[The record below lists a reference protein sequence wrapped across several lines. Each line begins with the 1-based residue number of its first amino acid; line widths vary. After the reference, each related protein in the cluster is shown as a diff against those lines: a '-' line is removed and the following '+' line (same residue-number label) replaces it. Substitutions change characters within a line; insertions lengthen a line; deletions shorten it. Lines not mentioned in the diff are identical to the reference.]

1 MAKLHIPEDD
11 VQKIVE
17 NTSVVDYFFYL
28 EQKNRVKFDR
38 QRGHDYYFV
47 TDNEKFSVDE
57 KGYYDFK
64 AGKGGKIIKAVM
76 QMEGKNWLEA
86 VNFLKD
92 FSNTTISQS
101 AQTARDRRPAPTQH
115 SNTPHSVIT
124 NIVVPNNDKLLEYF
138 AQRGISKEILQQY
151 TQQVH
156 YRNIKENKDY
166 FGIGIPNQSGGYDI
180 RNPYIKAKV
189 GASDMTVIPG
199 TRNEAVVFEG
209 MTDMLS
215 YLQMAKDNGKPND
228 RTLVVL
234 NSVTNTGTFIERF
247 KNYTGKIHLFLDGD
261 KAGDD
266 ATQSILN
273 NLKNSIDKRGNYG
286 IGKGEINDLND
297 YHLKVFNYLHNSGK
311 SRTFASE
318 NNIQNNSQNGSIT
331 TEPDRVS
338 SPKPVGEQSSEPN
351 LREPLSPSQPQQDG
365 NNPSRQAVGSNN
377 VGNGLSS
384 TERSDLGGR
393 EGGSQMGSDR
403 GTQPQVLS
411 SQNPISGGESGR
423 VRTDISNGNQSR
435 PQGSSETFLSGTG
448 RPTSLNTPKP
458 NKPNSSKV
466 SNQQITDLVNSLT
479 FVADDKT
486 VQLKEGVQITDEIKD
501 TISQYKSGGITKD
514 NRGVLD
520 EYYTDEKLVNA
531 VRNLIKDNFKGKTA
545 INILEPSVG
554 MGNFLHA
561 ATDLGVKTNIIAF
574 EINDTT
580 AKITKLLHPDTQINL
595 RSFETEFVTDNGTKK
610 DFTPQYDLVVGNP
623 PYGSHRG
630 LYLGLGEEEKITRY
644 EDYFV
649 KRSLDVMNEGG
660 TLAMVLPSGW
670 LNRAHKLTGAELT
683 DAYRLPNGAFKATN
697 IGTDIIILKKNS
709 QQPSHDI
716 TNYFQENPNKVLG
729 ESVQKKNRFGQEEE
743 YIKGTLDDALIR
755 LQEFATQKVQSV
767 SVKAQQGTQAV
778 QLDMFAA
785 FDSAPIPAPKVTIA
799 EKEEVAPT
807 VSEDEYNNLL
817 TEAKEKVRQTIKI
830 LQNIKFKSLAAL
842 TEWDNY
848 AVLLK
853 KLERE
858 NAKFTKKE
866 LTDITKKADNIIKA
880 HTPKK
885 PQEVAATIDTIGEKS
900 SRQKKQPEESTGE
913 YKVQSTPDISK
924 KILKYQFVKND
935 TVVDTALQNSH
946 NLTTGQVKAFA
957 DTNYD
962 GELNNY
968 QEHQQYANY
977 YKGRYIHDFYYAE
990 GDIYEKLERL
1000 TIDFAGRL
1008 DDEEVKSQ
1016 YNKQK
1021 ALLESVLPPKKQLED
1036 IVISP
1041 NHEFVHNFSLGKVE
1055 KEVYNQYMRRYDTVK
1070 VNYNL
1075 AESFKDFVLKLP
1087 SQALEPS
1094 SSWEVIEF
1102 VDNQA
1107 VTGSDKE
1114 RNALIRERRKEVANN
1129 LFQKFLREE
1138 LSEDLKQSFVNEF
1151 NRKYN
1156 NLHIPDYSQF
1166 PLFSKINQNFKG
1178 KPLELTE
1185 VQRAGIGRLT
1195 TKGVGLLAH
1204 EVGFGKTLSGI
1215 LAMHEAMERGNAKRP
1230 LIVVPNDSILKQW
1243 VETIYEAIPNAKV
1256 NVLGNLGKDYDLSH
1270 FDNKDDEITLVTY
1283 EGFQNIG
1290 FSDEI
1295 TQRLAEKFSYI
1306 NKKEVDC
1313 LENPITGGVSDET
1326 MRELELANAKER
1338 KMQGI
1343 MKRGKVYDWEDFG
1356 FDHLTF
1362 DEVHNANH
1370 IVDKVRIEDRRF
1382 ASDFRSQNQRPSKL
1396 GLNTWVASQ
1405 YIQEKYDGRNVTL
1418 LSATPF
1424 TNKPLEYYSVLS
1436 LIANQ
1441 RLEKSG
1447 YFNVNNFFE
1456 TFMEADNDMEID
1468 AKGDVK
1474 FKTNVRRFK
1483 NNALFQQLLS
1493 EFIDIKG
1500 QEDNPK
1506 LVRPNCINKE
1516 YKIEQNKLTE
1526 KMYNTLDLLLDDTK
1540 DGAILTHILNARKIA
1555 ISPYLYEEYKGKKPT
1570 TKEFVEN
1577 SPKIKLT
1584 MDLIRQNKADDPR
1597 AGQIIYSELGVSE
1610 FPRLKE
1616 YLINEIGYKADE
1628 VGIITG
1634 ATSKNQRLDM
1644 QEKFNAGKIKIIIG
1658 SEAIQE
1664 GMNLQEKTSDMYLLT
1679 VPYNFTSVLQTVGRA
1694 WRQGNQWENVRI
1706 NYMLTNDSIDVFMLQ
1721 TLQNKQSRYM
1731 EAMRNGAN
1739 IIDVSDI
1746 DTQELKTAI
1755 ITNPETRANIE
1766 IELLK
1771 KRYENEKTKHAADL
1785 GFISRKFEDYTKVY
1799 DEYLKE
1805 KKSYE
1810 DMQKWAEK
1818 DDYWKERLPF
1828 RAQEVEKAHKS
1839 VEQVIEKL
1847 AKKGVNIADFQH
1859 QQEIAEKK
1867 IAALDKTIEE
1877 ELPIIRERLVAQYKQ
1892 EKQERLNAPQID
1904 FVQERAEENKTF
1916 FKLRPKEEN
1925 EVAKEAAKTA
1935 EKTAEKEIPQEQEE
1949 HVYKAFKR

>member
-561 ATDLGVKTNIIAF
+561 ATDLGVKTNITAF

-767 SVKAQQGTQAV
+767 KAQQGTQAV

-799 EKEEVAPT
+799 EKEEAAPT

-866 LTDITKKADNIIKA
+866 LTDIAKKADNIIKA

-924 KILKYQFVKND
+924 KVLKYHFVKDD

-946 NLTTGQVKAFA
+946 NITPEQVKAFA
-957 DTNYD
+957 ATNYD

-1008 DDEEVKSQ
+1008 DDEKVKAQ

-1021 ALLESVLPPKKQLED
+1021 ILLESVLPPKKQLED

-1055 KEVYNQYMRRYDTVK
+1055 KEVYNQYMRRYDMVK
-1070 VNYNL
+1070 VDYNL

-1094 SSWEVIEF
+1094 SSWEVREF

-1270 FDNKDDEITLVTY
+1270 FDNKDREITLVTY

-1828 RAQEVEKAHKS
+1828 RAQEVEKAQKS
-1839 VEQVIEKL
+1839 VQQVIEKL

-1925 EVAKEAAKTA
+1925 EVSKEVVKTA